1 MLDNDMIEFLTY
13 RNAMKS
19 NYRKGVHALRCILN
33 NRKQAE
39 TFAGSLGGV
48 SLVLGVSQPDGN
60 SEALRA
66 LLEGSAVI
74 DQATLT
80 WLKNWWPEQCGSWD
94 TLAADQGRCNAIATD
109 PFLWERVGASPVG
122 AGKILAGL
130 VGQDSRNFAAMQAV
144 ASSATAMQAV
154 ASSAT
159 AMQAVASSATA
170 MQAVA
175 SSATAMQAVASSATA
190 MQAVAVSPVAI
201 AAIYRSDV
209 ALSAVDSEVSAAA
222 TFYGA
227 DSVAMGKAV
236 VILAGLDPAGYADMS
251 AVAASAT
258 AMSAVAASATAMSA
272 VAASATAMS
281 AVAASA
287 TAMSAVAASATA
299 MSAVAA
305 SATAMSAVAASATAM
320 SAVAAN
326 YVALVALYSN
336 AEALSIAQG
345 TTVGAAA
352 LAGAGSV
359 ATGKAAVKLAGLDP
373 DDFADMAAVAA
384 SSTAMAAVAASSTA
398 MAAVAASS
406 TAMAA
411 VAASSTAM
419 AAVAASSTAMAAVA
433 ASSTAMAAV
442 AASATARSALNGASV
457 ARQALKASPLAT
469 ELSLVSSQGQYWNN
483 PGTKAMK
490 GLILATKAGNSDNA
504 FSITKIDSTSTGAGQ
519 NTRNAATS
527 GSTGYL
533 DWYENY
539 PNYAWV
545 MNSITYYAYYTTTKI
560 KYIPC

>member
-94 TLAADQGRCNAIATD
+94 TLAADQGRCSTIATD

-159 AMQAVASSATA
+159 AMQAVAA
-170 MQAVA
+170 
-175 SSATAMQAVASSATA
+175 
-190 MQAVAVSPVAI
+190 SPVAI
-201 AAIYRSDV
+201 AAIYQSDV

-281 AVAASA
+281 AVAA
-287 TAMSAVAASATA
+287 
-299 MSAVAA
+299 
-305 SATAMSAVAASATAM
+305 
-320 SAVAAN
+320 N

-336 AEALSIAQG
+336 AEALSTAQG

-398 MAAVAASS
+398 MAAVAAS
-406 TAMAA
+406 
-411 VAASSTAM
+411 
-419 AAVAASSTAMAAVA
+419 
-433 ASSTAMAAV
+433 
-442 AASATARSALNGASV
+442 ATARSALNGASV

-469 ELSLVSSQGQYWNN
+469 ELSLVSSQGQYWDN

>member
-48 SLVLGVSQPDGN
+48 SVVLGVSQPDGN

-66 LLEGSAVI
+66 LLEGSTVI
-74 DQATLT
+74 DQAALT
-80 WLKNWWPEQCGSWD
+80 WLGNWWPEQCDRWD
-94 TLAADQGRCNAIATD
+94 TVAADQGRCNTIATD
-109 PFLWERVGASPVG
+109 KLLWRGVGASPVG

-130 VGQDSRNFAAMQAV
+130 VGQDSHNFAAMQAV

-154 ASSAT
+154 AA
-159 AMQAVASSATA
+159 
-170 MQAVA
+170 
-175 SSATAMQAVASSATA
+175 
-190 MQAVAVSPVAI
+190 SPVAI

-258 AMSAVAASATAMSA
+258 AMSAVAA
-272 VAASATAMS
+272 
-281 AVAASA
+281 
-287 TAMSAVAASATA
+287 
-299 MSAVAA
+299 
-305 SATAMSAVAASATAM
+305 
-320 SAVAAN
+320 N
-326 YVALVALYSN
+326 YVALAALYSN
-336 AEALSIAQG
+336 AEALSTAQG

-384 SSTAMAAVAASSTA
+384 SSTAMAAVAASTTA
-398 MAAVAASS
+398 LDVLYAKKKRMSGGGKS
-406 TAMAA
+406 
-411 VAASSTAM
+411 
-419 AAVAASSTAMAAVA
+419 
-433 ASSTAMAAV
+433 
-442 AASATARSALNGASV
+442 
-457 ARQALKASPLAT
+457 
-469 ELSLVSSQGQYWNN
+469 LSG
-483 PGTKAMK
+483 KFI
-490 GLILATKAGNSDNA
+490 ILEISNQNA
-504 FSITKIDSTSTGAGQ
+504 FNVGKYGY
-519 NTRNAATS
+519 ATLS
-527 GSTGYL
+527 DGSQP
-533 DWYENY
+533 DWGNY
-539 PNYAWV
+539 
-545 MNSITYYAYYTTTKI
+545 IGKYAYFKQYKMYAT
-560 KYIPC
+560 YIRNDTDSDDWIDYFQVS

>member
-48 SLVLGVSQPDGN
+48 SVVLGVSQPDGN

-94 TLAADQGRCNAIATD
+94 ALAADQGRCSAIATD
-109 PFLWERVGASPVG
+109 PFLWERVGVSPVG

-154 ASSAT
+154 AA
-159 AMQAVASSATA
+159 
-170 MQAVA
+170 
-175 SSATAMQAVASSATA
+175 
-190 MQAVAVSPVAI
+190 SPVAI

-236 VILAGLDPAGYADMS
+236 VILAGLDPAGYAD
-251 AVAASAT
+251 
-258 AMSAVAASATAMSA
+258 
-272 VAASATAMS
+272 
-281 AVAASA
+281 
-287 TAMSAVAASATA
+287 
-299 MSAVAA
+299 
-305 SATAMSAVAASATAM
+305 MSAVAASATAM

-384 SSTAMAAVAASSTA
+384 SSTAMAAVAAS
-398 MAAVAASS
+398 
-406 TAMAA
+406 
-411 VAASSTAM
+411 
-419 AAVAASSTAMAAVA
+419 
-433 ASSTAMAAV
+433 
-442 AASATARSALNGASV
+442 ATARSALNGASV

-469 ELSLVSSQGQYWNN
+469 ELSLVSSQGQYWDN

-504 FSITKIDSTSTGAGQ
+504 FSITKIDSTSTGASQ

-545 MNSITYYAYYTTTKI
+545 MNNITYYAYYTTTKI

>member
-48 SLVLGVSQPDGN
+48 SVVLGMSQPDGN

-94 TLAADQGRCNAIATD
+94 TLAADQGRCSTIATD
-109 PFLWERVGASPVG
+109 PFLWERVGVSPVG

-130 VGQDSRNFAAMQAV
+130 VGQDSRNFA
-144 ASSATAMQAV
+144 
-154 ASSAT
+154 
-159 AMQAVASSATA
+159 
-170 MQAVA
+170 
-175 SSATAMQAVASSATA
+175 AMQAVASSATA

-258 AMSAVAASATAMSA
+258 AMSAVAA
-272 VAASATAMS
+272 
-281 AVAASA
+281 
-287 TAMSAVAASATA
+287 
-299 MSAVAA
+299 
-305 SATAMSAVAASATAM
+305 
-320 SAVAAN
+320 N

-359 ATGKAAVKLAGLDP
+359 ATGKAAVKLAGLNP
-373 DDFADMAAVAA
+373 DDFAD
-384 SSTAMAAVAASSTA
+384 
-398 MAAVAASS
+398 
-406 TAMAA
+406 
-411 VAASSTAM
+411 
-419 AAVAASSTAMAAVA
+419 MAAVA

-442 AASATARSALNGASV
+442 AASATARSALNGSSV

-469 ELSLVSSQGQYWNN
+469 ELSLVSSQGQYWDN

-545 MNSITYYAYYTTTKI
+545 MNLSLIHISEPTRRNQSSRMPSSA
-560 KYIPC
+560 

>member
-48 SLVLGVSQPDGN
+48 SVVLGVSQPDGN

-66 LLEGSAVI
+66 LLESSTVI

-80 WLKNWWPEQCGSWD
+80 WLKNWWPEECGSWD
-94 TLAADQGRCNAIATD
+94 TLAADQGRCSTIATD
-109 PFLWERVGASPVG
+109 PFLWERVGVSPVG

-130 VGQDSRNFAAMQAV
+130 VGQDSHNFAAMQAV

-154 ASSAT
+154 AA
-159 AMQAVASSATA
+159 
-170 MQAVA
+170 
-175 SSATAMQAVASSATA
+175 
-190 MQAVAVSPVAI
+190 SPVAI

-258 AMSAVAASATAMSA
+258 AMSAVAA
-272 VAASATAMS
+272 
-281 AVAASA
+281 
-287 TAMSAVAASATA
+287 
-299 MSAVAA
+299 
-305 SATAMSAVAASATAM
+305 
-320 SAVAAN
+320 N

-336 AEALSIAQG
+336 AEALSTAQG

-359 ATGKAAVKLAGLDP
+359 ATGKAAAKLAGLDP
-373 DDFADMAAVAA
+373 DEFAD
-384 SSTAMAAVAASSTA
+384 
-398 MAAVAASS
+398 
-406 TAMAA
+406 
-411 VAASSTAM
+411 
-419 AAVAASSTAMAAVA
+419 MAAVA

-442 AASATARSALNGASV
+442 AASATARSALNGSSV

-469 ELSLVSSQGQYWNN
+469 ELSLVSSQGQYWDN

-504 FSITKIDSTSTGAGQ
+504 FSITKIDSTSTGASQ
-519 NTRNAATS
+519 NTRNAAAS

>member
-94 TLAADQGRCNAIATD
+94 TLAADQGRCSTIATD
-109 PFLWERVGASPVG
+109 PFLWERVGVSPVG

-159 AMQAVASSATA
+159 AMQAVAA
-170 MQAVA
+170 
-175 SSATAMQAVASSATA
+175 
-190 MQAVAVSPVAI
+190 SPVAI

-272 VAASATAMS
+272 VAAS
-281 AVAASA
+281 
-287 TAMSAVAASATA
+287 
-299 MSAVAA
+299 
-305 SATAMSAVAASATAM
+305 
-320 SAVAAN
+320 

-398 MAAVAASS
+398 MAAVAAS
-406 TAMAA
+406 
-411 VAASSTAM
+411 
-419 AAVAASSTAMAAVA
+419 
-433 ASSTAMAAV
+433 
-442 AASATARSALNGASV
+442 ATALDALYAKKKRMNGGST
-457 ARQALKASPLAT
+457 S
-469 ELSLVSSQGQYWNN
+469 LSG
-483 PGTKAMK
+483 KFI
-490 GLILATKAGNSDNA
+490 ILEISGDNA
-504 FSITKIDSTSTGAGQ
+504 FKIGQYGYATLSDGSQPNWDNYKNKYAYFKQFKKYATYMRNDTDGDDWIDYFQVSYFGARRQ
-519 NTRNAATS
+519 KNAARMGGGESVS
-527 GSTGYL
+527 GSPWPPSGRWNGG
-533 DWYENY
+533 DGPGFRGSRRDPARPRREGAFRGPFSW
-539 PNYAWV
+539 PAW
-545 MNSITYYAYYTTTKI
+545 
-560 KYIPC
+560 

>member
-94 TLAADQGRCNAIATD
+94 TLAADQGRCNTIATD

-130 VGQDSRNFAAMQAV
+130 VGQDSRNFA
-144 ASSATAMQAV
+144 
-154 ASSAT
+154 
-159 AMQAVASSATA
+159 
-170 MQAVA
+170 
-175 SSATAMQAVASSATA
+175 AMQAVASSATA

-258 AMSAVAASATAMSA
+258 AMSAVAA
-272 VAASATAMS
+272 
-281 AVAASA
+281 
-287 TAMSAVAASATA
+287 
-299 MSAVAA
+299 
-305 SATAMSAVAASATAM
+305 
-320 SAVAAN
+320 N

-384 SSTAMAAVAASSTA
+384 SSTAMAAVAAS
-398 MAAVAASS
+398 AA
-406 TAMAA
+406 
-411 VAASSTAM
+411 
-419 AAVAASSTAMAAVA
+419 
-433 ASSTAMAAV
+433 
-442 AASATARSALNGASV
+442 ARSALNGSSV
-457 ARQALKASPLAT
+457 AREKLKASPLAT
-469 ELSLVSSQGQYWNN
+469 EVSLVSSQGQYWDS

-490 GLILATKAGNSDNA
+490 GLILVTKAGNSDNA
-504 FSITKIDSTSTGAGQ
+504 FSITKIDNTSTGAGRQ
-519 NTRNAATS
+519 DRNAAVS
-527 GSTGYL
+527 GTTGYL
-533 DWYENY
+533 DWYEKY

-545 MNSITYYAYYTTTKI
+545 TNSITYYAYYTTTKV

>member
-94 TLAADQGRCNAIATD
+94 TLAADQGRCSTIATD
-109 PFLWERVGASPVG
+109 PFLWERVGVSPVG

-130 VGQDSRNFAAMQAV
+130 VGQDSRNFA
-144 ASSATAMQAV
+144 
-154 ASSAT
+154 
-159 AMQAVASSATA
+159 
-170 MQAVA
+170 
-175 SSATAMQAVASSATA
+175 AMQAVASSATA

-251 AVAASAT
+251 AVAA
-258 AMSAVAASATAMSA
+258 
-272 VAASATAMS
+272 
-281 AVAASA
+281 
-287 TAMSAVAASATA
+287 
-299 MSAVAA
+299 
-305 SATAMSAVAASATAM
+305 
-320 SAVAAN
+320 N

-336 AEALSIAQG
+336 AEVLSIAQG

-384 SSTAMAAVAASSTA
+384 SSTAMAAVAAS
-398 MAAVAASS
+398 
-406 TAMAA
+406 
-411 VAASSTAM
+411 
-419 AAVAASSTAMAAVA
+419 
-433 ASSTAMAAV
+433 
-442 AASATARSALNGASV
+442 ATARSALDGSSV

-469 ELSLVSSQGQYWNN
+469 EISLVSSQGQYWDN

>member
-48 SLVLGVSQPDGN
+48 SVVLGVSQPDGN

-66 LLEGSAVI
+66 LLEGSTVI

-94 TLAADQGRCNAIATD
+94 TLAADQGRCSTIATD
-109 PFLWERVGASPVG
+109 PFLWERVGVSPVG

-130 VGQDSRNFAAMQAV
+130 VGQDSHNFAAMQAV

-154 ASSAT
+154 
-159 AMQAVASSATA
+159 VA
-170 MQAVA
+170 
-175 SSATAMQAVASSATA
+175 
-190 MQAVAVSPVAI
+190 SPVAI

-258 AMSAVAASATAMSA
+258 AMSAVAA
-272 VAASATAMS
+272 
-281 AVAASA
+281 
-287 TAMSAVAASATA
+287 
-299 MSAVAA
+299 
-305 SATAMSAVAASATAM
+305 
-320 SAVAAN
+320 N
-326 YVALVALYSN
+326 YVALAALYSN
-336 AEALSIAQG
+336 AEALSTAQG

-359 ATGKAAVKLAGLDP
+359 ATGKAAAKLAGLDP

-384 SSTAMAAVAASSTA
+384 SSTAMAAVAAS
-398 MAAVAASS
+398 
-406 TAMAA
+406 
-411 VAASSTAM
+411 
-419 AAVAASSTAMAAVA
+419 
-433 ASSTAMAAV
+433 
-442 AASATARSALNGASV
+442 ATARSALNGSSV

-469 ELSLVSSQGQYWNN
+469 ELSLVSSQGQYWDN

-504 FSITKIDSTSTGAGQ
+504 FSITKIDSTSTGASQ
-519 NTRNAATS
+519 NTRNAAAS

-533 DWYENY
+533 DWYEKY

>member
-48 SLVLGVSQPDGN
+48 SVVLGVSQPDGN

-94 TLAADQGRCNAIATD
+94 TLAADQGRCSTIATD

-154 ASSAT
+154 AA
-159 AMQAVASSATA
+159 
-170 MQAVA
+170 
-175 SSATAMQAVASSATA
+175 
-190 MQAVAVSPVAI
+190 SPVAI

-236 VILAGLDPAGYADMS
+236 VILAGLDPAGYAD
-251 AVAASAT
+251 
-258 AMSAVAASATAMSA
+258 
-272 VAASATAMS
+272 
-281 AVAASA
+281 
-287 TAMSAVAASATA
+287 
-299 MSAVAA
+299 
-305 SATAMSAVAASATAM
+305 MSAVAASATAM

-384 SSTAMAAVAASSTA
+384 SSTAMAAVAAS
-398 MAAVAASS
+398 
-406 TAMAA
+406 
-411 VAASSTAM
+411 
-419 AAVAASSTAMAAVA
+419 
-433 ASSTAMAAV
+433 
-442 AASATARSALNGASV
+442 ATARSALNGSSA

-504 FSITKIDSTSTGAGQ
+504 FSITKIDSTSTGASQ
-519 NTRNAATS
+519 NTGNAATS

>member
-48 SLVLGVSQPDGN
+48 SVVLGVSQPDGN

-74 DQATLT
+74 DQAALT
-80 WLKNWWPEQCGSWD
+80 WLKNWWPEECGSWD
-94 TLAADQGRCNAIATD
+94 TLAADQGRCSTIATD

-130 VGQDSRNFAAMQAV
+130 VGQDSHNFAAMQAV

-154 ASSAT
+154 AA
-159 AMQAVASSATA
+159 
-170 MQAVA
+170 
-175 SSATAMQAVASSATA
+175 
-190 MQAVAVSPVAI
+190 SPVAI

-258 AMSAVAASATAMSA
+258 AMSAVAA
-272 VAASATAMS
+272 
-281 AVAASA
+281 
-287 TAMSAVAASATA
+287 
-299 MSAVAA
+299 
-305 SATAMSAVAASATAM
+305 
-320 SAVAAN
+320 N
-326 YVALVALYSN
+326 YVALAALYSN
-336 AEALSIAQG
+336 AEALSTAQG

-359 ATGKAAVKLAGLDP
+359 ATGKAAAKLAGLDP

-384 SSTAMAAVAASSTA
+384 SSTAMAAVAAS
-398 MAAVAASS
+398 
-406 TAMAA
+406 
-411 VAASSTAM
+411 
-419 AAVAASSTAMAAVA
+419 
-433 ASSTAMAAV
+433 
-442 AASATARSALNGASV
+442 ATARSALNGSSV

-469 ELSLVSSQGQYWNN
+469 ELSLVSSQGQYWDN

-504 FSITKIDSTSTGAGQ
+504 FSITKIDSTSTGASQ
-519 NTRNAATS
+519 NTRNAAAS

>member
-1 MLDNDMIEFLTY
+1 
-13 RNAMKS
+13 
-19 NYRKGVHALRCILN
+19 
-33 NRKQAE
+33 
-39 TFAGSLGGV
+39 
-48 SLVLGVSQPDGN
+48 
-60 SEALRA
+60 
-66 LLEGSAVI
+66 
-74 DQATLT
+74 
-80 WLKNWWPEQCGSWD
+80 
-94 TLAADQGRCNAIATD
+94 
-109 PFLWERVGASPVG
+109 
-122 AGKILAGL
+122 
-130 VGQDSRNFAAMQAV
+130 MQAV

-154 ASSAT
+154 AA
-159 AMQAVASSATA
+159 
-170 MQAVA
+170 
-175 SSATAMQAVASSATA
+175 
-190 MQAVAVSPVAI
+190 SPVAI

-236 VILAGLDPAGYADMS
+236 VILAGLDPAGYAD
-251 AVAASAT
+251 
-258 AMSAVAASATAMSA
+258 
-272 VAASATAMS
+272 
-281 AVAASA
+281 
-287 TAMSAVAASATA
+287 MSAVAASATA

-411 VAASSTAM
+411 VAAS
-419 AAVAASSTAMAAVA
+419 
-433 ASSTAMAAV
+433 
-442 AASATARSALNGASV
+442 ATARSAIAGSSA
-457 ARQALKASPLAT
+457 AREELKKSPLIVEKT
-469 ELSLVSSQGQYWNN
+469 GIIPSGSTYWNST
-483 PGTKAMK
+483 GITLTSIK
-490 GLILATKAGNSDNA
+490 GVLIATSAGNSDNA
-504 FSITKIDSTSTGAGQ
+504 LTILAIDDATLTTDEQ
-519 NTRNAATS
+519 TRNAAPKNS
-527 GSTGYL
+527 SGYL
-533 DWYENY
+533 SWIDSQ
-539 PNYAWV
+539 PNYLWV
-545 MNSITYYAYYTTTKI
+545 RQKIRMAAYYTSTKV

>member
-48 SLVLGVSQPDGN
+48 SVVLGVSQPDGN

-94 TLAADQGRCNAIATD
+94 ALAADQGRCSAIATD
-109 PFLWERVGASPVG
+109 QFLWERVGVSPVG

-130 VGQDSRNFAAMQAV
+130 VGQDSRNFA
-144 ASSATAMQAV
+144 
-154 ASSAT
+154 
-159 AMQAVASSATA
+159 
-170 MQAVA
+170 
-175 SSATAMQAVASSATA
+175 AMQAVASSATA

-258 AMSAVAASATAMSA
+258 AMSAVAA
-272 VAASATAMS
+272 
-281 AVAASA
+281 
-287 TAMSAVAASATA
+287 
-299 MSAVAA
+299 
-305 SATAMSAVAASATAM
+305 
-320 SAVAAN
+320 N

-384 SSTAMAAVAASSTA
+384 SSTAMAAVAAS
-398 MAAVAASS
+398 
-406 TAMAA
+406 
-411 VAASSTAM
+411 
-419 AAVAASSTAMAAVA
+419 
-433 ASSTAMAAV
+433 
-442 AASATARSALNGASV
+442 ATARSAIAGSNA
-457 ARQALKASPLAT
+457 AREELKKSPLIVEKT
-469 ELSLVSSQGQYWNN
+469 GIIPSGSTYWNST
-483 PGTKAMK
+483 GITLTSIK
-490 GLILATKAGNSDNA
+490 GVLIATSAGNSDNA
-504 FSITKIDSTSTGAGQ
+504 LTILAIDDATLTTDEQ
-519 NTRNAATS
+519 TRNAAPKNS
-527 GSTGYL
+527 SGYL
-533 DWYENY
+533 SWIDSQ
-539 PNYAWV
+539 PNYLWAAAAPGAGPV
-545 MNSITYYAYYTTTKI
+545 RLF
-560 KYIPC
+560 PCRLHFG

>member
-144 ASSATAMQAV
+144 ATAMQAV

-258 AMSAVAASATAMSA
+258 AMSAVAASATP
-272 VAASATAMS
+272 S

-373 DDFADMAAVAA
+373 DDFAD
-384 SSTAMAAVAASSTA
+384 
-398 MAAVAASS
+398 
-406 TAMAA
+406 
-411 VAASSTAM
+411 
-419 AAVAASSTAMAAVA
+419 MAAVA

>member
-48 SLVLGVSQPDGN
+48 SVVLGVSQPDGN

-66 LLEGSAVI
+66 LLESSTVI
-74 DQATLT
+74 DQAALT
-80 WLKNWWPEQCGSWD
+80 WLGNWWPEQCDSWD
-94 TLAADQGRCNAIATD
+94 TVAADQGRCNTIATD
-109 PFLWERVGASPVG
+109 KLLWRGVGASPVG

-130 VGQDSRNFAAMQAV
+130 VGQDSHNFAAMQAV

-159 AMQAVASSATA
+159 AMQAVAA
-170 MQAVA
+170 
-175 SSATAMQAVASSATA
+175 
-190 MQAVAVSPVAI
+190 SPVAI

-272 VAASATAMS
+272 VAA
-281 AVAASA
+281 
-287 TAMSAVAASATA
+287 
-299 MSAVAA
+299 
-305 SATAMSAVAASATAM
+305 
-320 SAVAAN
+320 N

-336 AEALSIAQG
+336 AEALSTAQG

-411 VAASSTAM
+411 VAAS
-419 AAVAASSTAMAAVA
+419 
-433 ASSTAMAAV
+433 
-442 AASATARSALNGASV
+442 ATARSALNGASV

-469 ELSLVSSQGQYWNN
+469 ELSLVSSQGQYWDN

-504 FSITKIDSTSTGAGQ
+504 FSITKIDSTSTGADK

>member
-109 PFLWERVGASPVG
+109 PFLWERVGVSPVG

-154 ASSAT
+154 AA
-159 AMQAVASSATA
+159 
-170 MQAVA
+170 
-175 SSATAMQAVASSATA
+175 
-190 MQAVAVSPVAI
+190 SPVAI

-236 VILAGLDPAGYADMS
+236 VILAGLDPAGYAD
-251 AVAASAT
+251 
-258 AMSAVAASATAMSA
+258 
-272 VAASATAMS
+272 
-281 AVAASA
+281 
-287 TAMSAVAASATA
+287 
-299 MSAVAA
+299 
-305 SATAMSAVAASATAM
+305 MSAVAASATAM

-384 SSTAMAAVAASSTA
+384 SSTAMAAVAAS
-398 MAAVAASS
+398 
-406 TAMAA
+406 
-411 VAASSTAM
+411 
-419 AAVAASSTAMAAVA
+419 
-433 ASSTAMAAV
+433 
-442 AASATARSALNGASV
+442 ATARSAIAGSSA
-457 ARQALKASPLAT
+457 AREELKKSPLIVEKT
-469 ELSLVSSQGQYWNN
+469 GIIPSGSTYWNST
-483 PGTKAMK
+483 GITLTSIK
-490 GLILATKAGNSDNA
+490 GVLIATSAGNSDNA
-504 FSITKIDSTSTGAGQ
+504 LTILAIDDATLTTDEQ
-519 NTRNAATS
+519 TRNAAPKNS
-527 GSTGYL
+527 SGYL
-533 DWYENY
+533 SWIDSQ
-539 PNYAWV
+539 PNYLWV
-545 MNSITYYAYYTTTKI
+545 RQKIRMAAYYTSTKV

>member
-66 LLEGSAVI
+66 LLESSTVI
-74 DQATLT
+74 DQAALT
-80 WLKNWWPEQCGSWD
+80 WLGNWWPEQCDSWD
-94 TLAADQGRCNAIATD
+94 TVAADQGRCNTIATD
-109 PFLWERVGASPVG
+109 KLLWRGVGASPVG

-130 VGQDSRNFAAMQAV
+130 VGQDSHNFA
-144 ASSATAMQAV
+144 
-154 ASSAT
+154 
-159 AMQAVASSATA
+159 A

-258 AMSAVAASATAMSA
+258 AMSAVAA
-272 VAASATAMS
+272 
-281 AVAASA
+281 
-287 TAMSAVAASATA
+287 
-299 MSAVAA
+299 
-305 SATAMSAVAASATAM
+305 
-320 SAVAAN
+320 N

-336 AEALSIAQG
+336 AEALSTAQG

-384 SSTAMAAVAASSTA
+384 SSTAMAAVAAS
-398 MAAVAASS
+398 
-406 TAMAA
+406 
-411 VAASSTAM
+411 
-419 AAVAASSTAMAAVA
+419 
-433 ASSTAMAAV
+433 
-442 AASATARSALNGASV
+442 ATARSALNGSSV

-469 ELSLVSSQGQYWNN
+469 ELSLVSSQGQYWDN

-504 FSITKIDSTSTGAGQ
+504 FSITKIDSTSTGASQ
-519 NTRNAATS
+519 NTRNAAKS
-527 GSTGYL
+527 GSAGYL

>member
-94 TLAADQGRCNAIATD
+94 TLAADQGRCNTIATD

-130 VGQDSRNFAAMQAV
+130 VGQDSRNFA
-144 ASSATAMQAV
+144 
-154 ASSAT
+154 
-159 AMQAVASSATA
+159 A

-272 VAASATAMS
+272 VAA
-281 AVAASA
+281 
-287 TAMSAVAASATA
+287 
-299 MSAVAA
+299 
-305 SATAMSAVAASATAM
+305 
-320 SAVAAN
+320 N

-398 MAAVAASS
+398 MAAVAAS
-406 TAMAA
+406 
-411 VAASSTAM
+411 
-419 AAVAASSTAMAAVA
+419 
-433 ASSTAMAAV
+433 
-442 AASATARSALNGASV
+442 ATARSALNGSSV
-457 ARQALKASPLAT
+457 AREKLKASPLAT
-469 ELSLVSSQGQYWNN
+469 EVSLVSSQGQYWDS

-504 FSITKIDSTSTGAGQ
+504 FSITKIDNTSTGASQ
-519 NTRNAATS
+519 NTRNAAKS

>member
-94 TLAADQGRCNAIATD
+94 TLAADQGRCSTIATD
-109 PFLWERVGASPVG
+109 PFLWERVGVSPVG

-154 ASSAT
+154 AA
-159 AMQAVASSATA
+159 
-170 MQAVA
+170 
-175 SSATAMQAVASSATA
+175 
-190 MQAVAVSPVAI
+190 SPVAI

-236 VILAGLDPAGYADMS
+236 VILAGLDPAGYAD
-251 AVAASAT
+251 
-258 AMSAVAASATAMSA
+258 
-272 VAASATAMS
+272 
-281 AVAASA
+281 
-287 TAMSAVAASATA
+287 

-398 MAAVAASS
+398 MAAVAAS
-406 TAMAA
+406 
-411 VAASSTAM
+411 
-419 AAVAASSTAMAAVA
+419 
-433 ASSTAMAAV
+433 
-442 AASATARSALNGASV
+442 ATARSALDGSSV

-469 ELSLVSSQGQYWNN
+469 ELSLVSSQGQYWDN

-504 FSITKIDSTSTGAGQ
+504 FSITKIDSTSTGASQ
-519 NTRNAATS
+519 NTRNAAKS

-545 MNSITYYAYYTTTKI
+545 MNNITYYTYYTTTKI

>member
-94 TLAADQGRCNAIATD
+94 TLAADQGRCSTIATD
-109 PFLWERVGASPVG
+109 PFLWERVGVSPVG

-154 ASSAT
+154 AA
-159 AMQAVASSATA
+159 
-170 MQAVA
+170 
-175 SSATAMQAVASSATA
+175 
-190 MQAVAVSPVAI
+190 SPVAI

-258 AMSAVAASATAMSA
+258 AMSAVAA
-272 VAASATAMS
+272 
-281 AVAASA
+281 
-287 TAMSAVAASATA
+287 
-299 MSAVAA
+299 
-305 SATAMSAVAASATAM
+305 
-320 SAVAAN
+320 N

-336 AEALSIAQG
+336 TEALSIAQG

-384 SSTAMAAVAASSTA
+384 SSTAMAAVAAS
-398 MAAVAASS
+398 
-406 TAMAA
+406 
-411 VAASSTAM
+411 
-419 AAVAASSTAMAAVA
+419 
-433 ASSTAMAAV
+433 
-442 AASATARSALNGASV
+442 ATARSALNGSSV

-560 KYIPC
+560 KYFPC

>member
-48 SLVLGVSQPDGN
+48 SVVLGVSQPDGN

-94 TLAADQGRCNAIATD
+94 TLAADQGRCSTIATD

-154 ASSAT
+154 AA
-159 AMQAVASSATA
+159 
-170 MQAVA
+170 
-175 SSATAMQAVASSATA
+175 
-190 MQAVAVSPVAI
+190 SPVAI

-236 VILAGLDPAGYADMS
+236 VILAGLDPAGYAD
-251 AVAASAT
+251 
-258 AMSAVAASATAMSA
+258 
-272 VAASATAMS
+272 
-281 AVAASA
+281 
-287 TAMSAVAASATA
+287 

-384 SSTAMAAVAASSTA
+384 SSTAMAAVAAS
-398 MAAVAASS
+398 
-406 TAMAA
+406 
-411 VAASSTAM
+411 
-419 AAVAASSTAMAAVA
+419 
-433 ASSTAMAAV
+433 
-442 AASATARSALNGASV
+442 ATARSALNGASV

-469 ELSLVSSQGQYWNN
+469 EISLVSSQGQYWDN

-527 GSTGYL
+527 GSMDYL

>member
-94 TLAADQGRCNAIATD
+94 TLAADQGRCSTIATD
-109 PFLWERVGASPVG
+109 PFLWERVGVSPVG

-130 VGQDSRNFAAMQAV
+130 VGQDSRNFA
-144 ASSATAMQAV
+144 
-154 ASSAT
+154 
-159 AMQAVASSATA
+159 
-170 MQAVA
+170 
-175 SSATAMQAVASSATA
+175 AMQAVASSATA

-251 AVAASAT
+251 AVAA
-258 AMSAVAASATAMSA
+258 
-272 VAASATAMS
+272 
-281 AVAASA
+281 
-287 TAMSAVAASATA
+287 
-299 MSAVAA
+299 
-305 SATAMSAVAASATAM
+305 
-320 SAVAAN
+320 N

-384 SSTAMAAVAASSTA
+384 SSTAMAAVAAS
-398 MAAVAASS
+398 
-406 TAMAA
+406 
-411 VAASSTAM
+411 
-419 AAVAASSTAMAAVA
+419 
-433 ASSTAMAAV
+433 
-442 AASATARSALNGASV
+442 ATARSALDGSSV

-469 ELSLVSSQGQYWNN
+469 EISLVSSQGQYWDN

>member
-48 SLVLGVSQPDGN
+48 SVVLGVSQPDGN

-66 LLEGSAVI
+66 LLEGSTVI

-80 WLKNWWPEQCGSWD
+80 WLKNWWPEECGSWD
-94 TLAADQGRCNAIATD
+94 TLAADQGRCSTIATD
-109 PFLWERVGASPVG
+109 PFLWERVGVSPVG

-130 VGQDSRNFAAMQAV
+130 VGQDSHNFAAMQAV

-175 SSATAMQAVASSATA
+175 A
-190 MQAVAVSPVAI
+190 SPVAI

-236 VILAGLDPAGYADMS
+236 VILAGLDPAGYAD
-251 AVAASAT
+251 
-258 AMSAVAASATAMSA
+258 
-272 VAASATAMS
+272 
-281 AVAASA
+281 
-287 TAMSAVAASATA
+287 

-398 MAAVAASS
+398 MAAVAAS
-406 TAMAA
+406 
-411 VAASSTAM
+411 
-419 AAVAASSTAMAAVA
+419 
-433 ASSTAMAAV
+433 
-442 AASATARSALNGASV
+442 ATALDALYAKKKRMSGGSAS
-457 ARQALKASPLAT
+457 
-469 ELSLVSSQGQYWNN
+469 LSG
-483 PGTKAMK
+483 KFI
-490 GLILATKAGNSDNA
+490 ILEISGDNA
-504 FSITKIDSTSTGAGQ
+504 FKIGQ
-519 NTRNAATS
+519 YGYATLS
-527 GSTGYL
+527 DGSQPNW
-533 DWYENY
+533 DNY
-539 PNYAWV
+539 KNK
-545 MNSITYYAYYTTTKI
+545 YAYFKQFK
-560 KYIPC
+560 KYATYMRNDTDGDDWIDYFQVS

>member
-94 TLAADQGRCNAIATD
+94 TLAADQGRCSTIATD
-109 PFLWERVGASPVG
+109 PFLWERVGVSPVG

-130 VGQDSRNFAAMQAV
+130 VGQDSRNFA
-144 ASSATAMQAV
+144 
-154 ASSAT
+154 
-159 AMQAVASSATA
+159 
-170 MQAVA
+170 
-175 SSATAMQAVASSATA
+175 AMQAVASSATA

-258 AMSAVAASATAMSA
+258 AMSAVAA
-272 VAASATAMS
+272 
-281 AVAASA
+281 
-287 TAMSAVAASATA
+287 
-299 MSAVAA
+299 
-305 SATAMSAVAASATAM
+305 
-320 SAVAAN
+320 N

-384 SSTAMAAVAASSTA
+384 SSTAMAAVAAS
-398 MAAVAASS
+398 
-406 TAMAA
+406 
-411 VAASSTAM
+411 
-419 AAVAASSTAMAAVA
+419 
-433 ASSTAMAAV
+433 
-442 AASATARSALNGASV
+442 ATARSALDGSSV

-469 ELSLVSSQGQYWNN
+469 ELSLVSSQGQYWDN

-504 FSITKIDSTSTGAGQ
+504 FSITKIDSTSTGASQ
-519 NTRNAATS
+519 NTRNAAKS

>member
-39 TFAGSLGGV
+39 PFAGSLGGV

-94 TLAADQGRCNAIATD
+94 TLAADQGRCSTIATD
-109 PFLWERVGASPVG
+109 PFLWERVGVSPVG

-154 ASSAT
+154 AA
-159 AMQAVASSATA
+159 
-170 MQAVA
+170 
-175 SSATAMQAVASSATA
+175 
-190 MQAVAVSPVAI
+190 SPVAI

-236 VILAGLDPAGYADMS
+236 VILAGLDPAGYAD
-251 AVAASAT
+251 
-258 AMSAVAASATAMSA
+258 
-272 VAASATAMS
+272 
-281 AVAASA
+281 
-287 TAMSAVAASATA
+287 

-398 MAAVAASS
+398 MAAVAAS
-406 TAMAA
+406 
-411 VAASSTAM
+411 
-419 AAVAASSTAMAAVA
+419 
-433 ASSTAMAAV
+433 
-442 AASATARSALNGASV
+442 ATARSALDGSSV

-469 ELSLVSSQGQYWNN
+469 ELSLVSSQGQYWDN

-504 FSITKIDSTSTGAGQ
+504 FSITKIDSTSTGASQ
-519 NTRNAATS
+519 NTRNAAKS

-545 MNSITYYAYYTTTKI
+545 MNNITYYTYYTTTII

>member
-94 TLAADQGRCNAIATD
+94 TLAADQGRCSTIATD
-109 PFLWERVGASPVG
+109 PFLWERVGVSPVG

-154 ASSAT
+154 AA
-159 AMQAVASSATA
+159 
-170 MQAVA
+170 
-175 SSATAMQAVASSATA
+175 
-190 MQAVAVSPVAI
+190 SPVAI

-209 ALSAVDSEVSAAA
+209 ALSAVDLEVSAAA

-236 VILAGLDPAGYADMS
+236 VILAGLDPAGYAD
-251 AVAASAT
+251 
-258 AMSAVAASATAMSA
+258 
-272 VAASATAMS
+272 
-281 AVAASA
+281 
-287 TAMSAVAASATA
+287 
-299 MSAVAA
+299 
-305 SATAMSAVAASATAM
+305 MSAVAASATAM

-384 SSTAMAAVAASSTA
+384 SSTAMAAVAAS
-398 MAAVAASS
+398 
-406 TAMAA
+406 
-411 VAASSTAM
+411 
-419 AAVAASSTAMAAVA
+419 
-433 ASSTAMAAV
+433 
-442 AASATARSALNGASV
+442 ATARSALDGSSV

-469 ELSLVSSQGQYWNN
+469 ELSLVSSQGQYWDN

-504 FSITKIDSTSTGAGQ
+504 FSITKIDSTSTGASQ
-519 NTRNAATS
+519 NTRNAAKS

>member
-1 MLDNDMIEFLTY
+1 
-13 RNAMKS
+13 
-19 NYRKGVHALRCILN
+19 
-33 NRKQAE
+33 
-39 TFAGSLGGV
+39 
-48 SLVLGVSQPDGN
+48 
-60 SEALRA
+60 
-66 LLEGSAVI
+66 
-74 DQATLT
+74 
-80 WLKNWWPEQCGSWD
+80 
-94 TLAADQGRCNAIATD
+94 
-109 PFLWERVGASPVG
+109 
-122 AGKILAGL
+122 
-130 VGQDSRNFAAMQAV
+130 
-144 ASSATAMQAV
+144 
-154 ASSAT
+154 
-159 AMQAVASSATA
+159 
-170 MQAVA
+170 
-175 SSATAMQAVASSATA
+175 MQAVASSATA

-236 VILAGLDPAGYADMS
+236 VILAGLDPAGYAD
-251 AVAASAT
+251 
-258 AMSAVAASATAMSA
+258 
-272 VAASATAMS
+272 
-281 AVAASA
+281 
-287 TAMSAVAASATA
+287 

-398 MAAVAASS
+398 MAAVAAS
-406 TAMAA
+406 
-411 VAASSTAM
+411 
-419 AAVAASSTAMAAVA
+419 
-433 ASSTAMAAV
+433 
-442 AASATARSALNGASV
+442 ATARSALDGSSV

-469 ELSLVSSQGQYWNN
+469 ELSLVSSQGQYWDN

-504 FSITKIDSTSTGAGQ
+504 FSITKIDSTSTGASQ
-519 NTRNAATS
+519 NTRNAAKS

>member
-94 TLAADQGRCNAIATD
+94 TLAADQGRCSTIATD

-144 ASSATAMQAV
+144 AA
-154 ASSAT
+154 
-159 AMQAVASSATA
+159 
-170 MQAVA
+170 
-175 SSATAMQAVASSATA
+175 
-190 MQAVAVSPVAI
+190 SPVAI

-227 DSVAMGKAV
+227 DSVAIGKAV
-236 VILAGLDPAGYADMS
+236 VILTGLDPAGYADMS

-258 AMSAVAASATAMSA
+258 AMSAVAA
-272 VAASATAMS
+272 
-281 AVAASA
+281 
-287 TAMSAVAASATA
+287 
-299 MSAVAA
+299 
-305 SATAMSAVAASATAM
+305 
-320 SAVAAN
+320 N
-326 YVALVALYSN
+326 YVALAALYSN
-336 AEALSIAQG
+336 AEALSTAQG

-384 SSTAMAAVAASSTA
+384 SSTAMAAVAAS
-398 MAAVAASS
+398 
-406 TAMAA
+406 
-411 VAASSTAM
+411 
-419 AAVAASSTAMAAVA
+419 
-433 ASSTAMAAV
+433 
-442 AASATARSALNGASV
+442 ATARSALNGSSV

-469 ELSLVSSQGQYWNN
+469 ELSLVSSQGQYWDNS
-483 PGTKAMK
+483 GTKAMK

-504 FSITKIDSTSTGAGQ
+504 FSITKIDSTSTGASQ

>member
-80 WLKNWWPEQCGSWD
+80 WLKNWWPEQCGNWD
-94 TLAADQGRCNAIATD
+94 TLAADQGRCSTIATD

-130 VGQDSRNFAAMQAV
+130 VGQDSRNFA
-144 ASSATAMQAV
+144 
-154 ASSAT
+154 
-159 AMQAVASSATA
+159 
-170 MQAVA
+170 
-175 SSATAMQAVASSATA
+175 AMQAVASSATA

-258 AMSAVAASATAMSA
+258 AMSAVTASATAMSA

-281 AVAASA
+281 AV
-287 TAMSAVAASATA
+287 T
-299 MSAVAA
+299 
-305 SATAMSAVAASATAM
+305 
-320 SAVAAN
+320 AN

-384 SSTAMAAVAASSTA
+384 SSTAMAAVAAS
-398 MAAVAASS
+398 
-406 TAMAA
+406 
-411 VAASSTAM
+411 
-419 AAVAASSTAMAAVA
+419 
-433 ASSTAMAAV
+433 
-442 AASATARSALNGASV
+442 ATARSALNGASV

-469 ELSLVSSQGQYWNN
+469 ELSLVSSQGQYWDN

-504 FSITKIDSTSTGAGQ
+504 FSITKIDSTSTGADQ

-539 PNYAWV
+539 PDYAWV

>member
-48 SLVLGVSQPDGN
+48 SVVLGVSQPDGN

-94 TLAADQGRCNAIATD
+94 ALAADQGRCSAIATD
-109 PFLWERVGASPVG
+109 QFLWERVGVSPVG

-130 VGQDSRNFAAMQAV
+130 VGQDSRNFA
-144 ASSATAMQAV
+144 
-154 ASSAT
+154 
-159 AMQAVASSATA
+159 
-170 MQAVA
+170 
-175 SSATAMQAVASSATA
+175 AMQAVASSATA

-209 ALSAVDSEVSAAA
+209 ALSAVDSEASAAA

-227 DSVAMGKAV
+227 DSVAIGKAV
-236 VILAGLDPAGYADMS
+236 VILAGLDPAGYAD
-251 AVAASAT
+251 
-258 AMSAVAASATAMSA
+258 
-272 VAASATAMS
+272 
-281 AVAASA
+281 
-287 TAMSAVAASATA
+287 
-299 MSAVAA
+299 
-305 SATAMSAVAASATAM
+305 MSAVAASATAM

-384 SSTAMAAVAASSTA
+384 SSTAMAAVAAS
-398 MAAVAASS
+398 
-406 TAMAA
+406 
-411 VAASSTAM
+411 
-419 AAVAASSTAMAAVA
+419 
-433 ASSTAMAAV
+433 
-442 AASATARSALNGASV
+442 ATARSALNGASV

-469 ELSLVSSQGQYWNN
+469 ELSLVSSQGQYWDN

-504 FSITKIDSTSTGAGQ
+504 FSITKIDSTSTGASQ

-545 MNSITYYAYYTTTKI
+545 MNNITYYAYYTTTKI

>member
-154 ASSAT
+154 A
-159 AMQAVASSATA
+159 
-170 MQAVA
+170 
-175 SSATAMQAVASSATA
+175 
-190 MQAVAVSPVAI
+190 VSPVAI

-251 AVAASAT
+251 AVAA
-258 AMSAVAASATAMSA
+258 
-272 VAASATAMS
+272 
-281 AVAASA
+281 
-287 TAMSAVAASATA
+287 
-299 MSAVAA
+299 
-305 SATAMSAVAASATAM
+305 
-320 SAVAAN
+320 N

-373 DDFADMAAVAA
+373 DDFAD
-384 SSTAMAAVAASSTA
+384 
-398 MAAVAASS
+398 
-406 TAMAA
+406 
-411 VAASSTAM
+411 
-419 AAVAASSTAMAAVA
+419 MAAVA

>member
-94 TLAADQGRCNAIATD
+94 TLAADQGRCSTIATD
-109 PFLWERVGASPVG
+109 PFLWERVGVSPVG

-130 VGQDSRNFAAMQAV
+130 VGQDSRNFA
-144 ASSATAMQAV
+144 
-154 ASSAT
+154 
-159 AMQAVASSATA
+159 
-170 MQAVA
+170 
-175 SSATAMQAVASSATA
+175 AMQAVASSATA

-258 AMSAVAASATAMSA
+258 AMSAVAA
-272 VAASATAMS
+272 
-281 AVAASA
+281 
-287 TAMSAVAASATA
+287 
-299 MSAVAA
+299 
-305 SATAMSAVAASATAM
+305 
-320 SAVAAN
+320 N

-384 SSTAMAAVAASSTA
+384 SSTAMAAVAAS
-398 MAAVAASS
+398 
-406 TAMAA
+406 
-411 VAASSTAM
+411 
-419 AAVAASSTAMAAVA
+419 
-433 ASSTAMAAV
+433 
-442 AASATARSALNGASV
+442 ATARSALNGSSV
-457 ARQALKASPLAT
+457 AREKLKASPLAT
-469 ELSLVSSQGQYWNN
+469 EVSLVSSQGQYWDS

-504 FSITKIDSTSTGAGQ
+504 FSITKIDNTSTGAGQ
-519 NTRNAATS
+519 QDRNAAVS
-527 GSTGYL
+527 GTTGYL
-533 DWYENY
+533 DWYEKY

-545 MNSITYYAYYTTTKI
+545 TNSITYYAYYTTTKV

>member
-48 SLVLGVSQPDGN
+48 SVVLGVSQPDGN

-94 TLAADQGRCNAIATD
+94 ALAADQGRCSAIATD
-109 PFLWERVGASPVG
+109 PFLWERVGVSPVG

-154 ASSAT
+154 AA
-159 AMQAVASSATA
+159 
-170 MQAVA
+170 
-175 SSATAMQAVASSATA
+175 
-190 MQAVAVSPVAI
+190 SPVAI

-236 VILAGLDPAGYADMS
+236 VILAGLDPAGYAD
-251 AVAASAT
+251 
-258 AMSAVAASATAMSA
+258 
-272 VAASATAMS
+272 
-281 AVAASA
+281 
-287 TAMSAVAASATA
+287 MSAVAASATA

-384 SSTAMAAVAASSTA
+384 SSTAMAAVAAS
-398 MAAVAASS
+398 
-406 TAMAA
+406 
-411 VAASSTAM
+411 
-419 AAVAASSTAMAAVA
+419 
-433 ASSTAMAAV
+433 
-442 AASATARSALNGASV
+442 ATARSALNGASV

-469 ELSLVSSQGQYWNN
+469 ELSLVSSQGQYWDN

-504 FSITKIDSTSTGAGQ
+504 FSITKIDSTSTGASQ

-545 MNSITYYAYYTTTKI
+545 MNNITYYAYYTTTKI

>member
-19 NYRKGVHALRCILN
+19 NYRKGVHTMRCILN

-94 TLAADQGRCNAIATD
+94 TLAADHGRCSTIATD

-154 ASSAT
+154 AA
-159 AMQAVASSATA
+159 
-170 MQAVA
+170 
-175 SSATAMQAVASSATA
+175 
-190 MQAVAVSPVAI
+190 SPVAI

-258 AMSAVAASATAMSA
+258 AMSAVAA
-272 VAASATAMS
+272 
-281 AVAASA
+281 
-287 TAMSAVAASATA
+287 
-299 MSAVAA
+299 
-305 SATAMSAVAASATAM
+305 
-320 SAVAAN
+320 N
-326 YVALVALYSN
+326 YVALAALYSN

-384 SSTAMAAVAASSTA
+384 SSTAMAAVAAS
-398 MAAVAASS
+398 
-406 TAMAA
+406 
-411 VAASSTAM
+411 
-419 AAVAASSTAMAAVA
+419 
-433 ASSTAMAAV
+433 
-442 AASATARSALNGASV
+442 ATARSAIAGSNA
-457 ARQALKASPLAT
+457 AREELKKSPLIVEKT
-469 ELSLVSSQGQYWNN
+469 GIIPSGSTYWNST
-483 PGTKAMK
+483 GITLTSIK
-490 GLILATKAGNSDNA
+490 GVLIATSAGNSDNA
-504 FSITKIDSTSTGAGQ
+504 LTILAIDDATLTTDEQ
-519 NTRNAATS
+519 TRNAAPKNS
-527 GSTGYL
+527 SGYL
-533 DWYENY
+533 SWIDSQ
-539 PNYAWV
+539 PNYLWV
-545 MNSITYYAYYTTTKI
+545 RQKIRMAAYYTSTKV

>member
-48 SLVLGVSQPDGN
+48 SVVLGVSQPDGN

-94 TLAADQGRCNAIATD
+94 TLAADQGRCSTIATD
-109 PFLWERVGASPVG
+109 PFLWKRVGASPVG

-130 VGQDSRNFAAMQAV
+130 VGQDSRNFA
-144 ASSATAMQAV
+144 
-154 ASSAT
+154 

-272 VAASATAMS
+272 VA
-281 AVAASA
+281 
-287 TAMSAVAASATA
+287 
-299 MSAVAA
+299 
-305 SATAMSAVAASATAM
+305 
-320 SAVAAN
+320 
-326 YVALVALYSN
+326 
-336 AEALSIAQG
+336 ERERRREQH
-345 TTVGAAA
+345 
-352 LAGAGSV
+352 
-359 ATGKAAVKLAGLDP
+359 
-373 DDFADMAAVAA
+373 
-384 SSTAMAAVAASSTA
+384 
-398 MAAVAASS
+398 
-406 TAMAA
+406 
-411 VAASSTAM
+411 
-419 AAVAASSTAMAAVA
+419 
-433 ASSTAMAAV
+433 
-442 AASATARSALNGASV
+442 
-457 ARQALKASPLAT
+457 
-469 ELSLVSSQGQYWNN
+469 
-483 PGTKAMK
+483 
-490 GLILATKAGNSDNA
+490 SDGGCGCEQH
-504 FSITKIDSTSTGAGQ
+504 SDGGCGCEQHSDGGC
-519 NTRNAATS
+519 
-527 GSTGYL
+527 GCLCHG
-533 DWYENY
+533 
-539 PNYAWV
+539 P
-545 MNSITYYAYYTTTKI
+545 
-560 KYIPC
+560 

>member
-48 SLVLGVSQPDGN
+48 SVVLGVSQPDGN

-80 WLKNWWPEQCGSWD
+80 WLKNWWPEECGSWD
-94 TLAADQGRCNAIATD
+94 TLAADQGRCSTIATD
-109 PFLWERVGASPVG
+109 PFLWERVGVSPVG

-130 VGQDSRNFAAMQAV
+130 VGQDSHNFA
-144 ASSATAMQAV
+144 
-154 ASSAT
+154 
-159 AMQAVASSATA
+159 
-170 MQAVA
+170 
-175 SSATAMQAVASSATA
+175 AMQAVASSATA

-258 AMSAVAASATAMSA
+258 AMSAVAA
-272 VAASATAMS
+272 
-281 AVAASA
+281 
-287 TAMSAVAASATA
+287 
-299 MSAVAA
+299 
-305 SATAMSAVAASATAM
+305 
-320 SAVAAN
+320 N
-326 YVALVALYSN
+326 YVALAALYSN
-336 AEALSIAQG
+336 AEALSTAQG

-359 ATGKAAVKLAGLDP
+359 ATGKAAAKLAGLDP

-384 SSTAMAAVAASSTA
+384 SSTAMAAVAAS
-398 MAAVAASS
+398 
-406 TAMAA
+406 
-411 VAASSTAM
+411 
-419 AAVAASSTAMAAVA
+419 
-433 ASSTAMAAV
+433 
-442 AASATARSALNGASV
+442 ATALDALYAKKKRMSGGSAS
-457 ARQALKASPLAT
+457 
-469 ELSLVSSQGQYWNN
+469 LSG
-483 PGTKAMK
+483 KFI
-490 GLILATKAGNSDNA
+490 ILEISGDNA
-504 FSITKIDSTSTGAGQ
+504 FKIGQ
-519 NTRNAATS
+519 YGYATLS
-527 GSTGYL
+527 DGSQPNW
-533 DWYENY
+533 DNY
-539 PNYAWV
+539 KNK
-545 MNSITYYAYYTTTKI
+545 YAYFKQFK
-560 KYIPC
+560 KYATYMRNDTDGDDWIDYFQVS